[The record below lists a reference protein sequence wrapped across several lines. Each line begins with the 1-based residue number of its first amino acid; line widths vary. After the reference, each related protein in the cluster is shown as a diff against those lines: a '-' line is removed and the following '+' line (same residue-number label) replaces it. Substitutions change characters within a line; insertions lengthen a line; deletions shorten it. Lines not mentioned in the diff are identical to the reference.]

1 MPLSKVLPKIK
12 FWKQTCFHPYL
23 QKNFDQSH
31 PQKDVN
37 PHKLRWKVDMRQDL
51 VVPQLIKQ
59 GQRIFSVS
67 TPDTQLFAIS
77 ATEKK
82 LNNLQKQ

>member
-1 MPLSKVLPKIK
+1 
-12 FWKQTCFHPYL
+12 
-23 QKNFDQSH
+23 
-31 PQKDVN
+31 
-37 PHKLRWKVDMRQDL
+37 MRQDL

-82 LNNLQKQ
+82 LNNLQKQQGYKTENSECA